1 VWDDI
6 LLGGK
11 LEGPHDFR
19 LSGNLKKNWF
29 FGFFGFF
36 GGRASE
42 RRREK
47 TKDGMRHISFIFY
60 FILFFVAMLMDK
72 SWKGE

>member
-1 VWDDI
+1 MIFFWGGNWRVHTTFVC
-6 LLGGK
+6 LGIKKK
-11 LEGPHDFR
+11 LV
-19 LSGNLKKNWF
+19 L
-29 FGFFGFF
+29 GFLFLFF